1 MKTADLRKYRKNIEA
16 LEAIDRLLN
25 ERCFVADTVQGS
37 HGAPDYAQTHR
48 HIEGYKRGK
57 ATSALLAEKKKIEAE
72 QRTIKMYID
81 GIRDRRIYQALYLY
95 CIEGLPTWET
105 VAQAMNEESSK
116 ALEMAVNRFFCEN

>member
-25 ERCFVADTVQGS
+25 EHCFVADTVQGS

-57 ATSALLAEKKKIEAE
+57 TTTALLAEKKKIETE
-72 QRTIKMYID
+72 QRSIKMYID

>member
-1 MKTADLRKYRKNIEA
+1 MKTADLRKYRKNVEA

-48 HIEGYKRGK
+48 HIEGYKRGRI
-57 ATSALLAEKKKIEAE
+57 TTALLAEKKKIEAE
-72 QRTIKMYID
+72 QRSIKMYID
-81 GIRDRRIYQALYLY
+81 AIRDRRIYRALYLY
-95 CIEGLPTWET
+95 CIEGLATWAT
-105 VAQAMNEESSK
+105 VAQTMGEDSSK